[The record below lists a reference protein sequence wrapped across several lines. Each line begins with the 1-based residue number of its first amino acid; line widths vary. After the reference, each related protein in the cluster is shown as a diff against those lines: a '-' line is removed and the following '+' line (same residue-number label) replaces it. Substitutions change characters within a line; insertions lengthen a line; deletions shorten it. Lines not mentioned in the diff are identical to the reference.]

1 MLLES
6 MPVGAI
12 PLELTDEQQ
21 QQHTAGKPSPVDVI
35 ISIREELAEFQRTSS
50 KQALRK
56 AMREALR
63 EALLRAVHDA
73 DTHPTGDIDPV
84 VEHLRDRGLIPP
96 APSRASR
103 IKTSTASN
111 SAETAGRRHNRRRFP

>member
-1 MLLES
+1 

-12 PLELTDEQQ
+12 PLESTDEQQ

-35 ISIREELAEFQRTSS
+35 ISIREELAEFQRNSS
-50 KQALRK
+50 KQALRD
-56 AMREALR
+56 AMREACK
-63 EALLRAVHDA
+63 EALLQAVSHPG
-73 DTHPTGDIDPV
+73 THPTDIDPV

-103 IKTSTASN
+103 IKALTASN